1 MDNQSNI
8 HGDEDTM
15 LMDVPISDIT
25 PQKSEVDDLEDMSTL
40 LEVDV
45 EDAIAAIP
53 ISSVPPQ
60 DDIVE
65 YKVGDEDATLWEESK
80 NDAIEIMDKHHKV
93 DRRDA
98 IMAIPISSIAPQAG
112 VFLNMDKHDQMD
124 GDENETSTEVPI
136 SFISLKKAK
145 VDDLQDM
152 DKQDRIDADEDATLT
167 KVPISFI
174 TLEKAKVD
182 VLQNEMIPKNMHY
195 MHTHTFE
202 QRRQNWIIKN
212 ISRPSGLIIDYVY
225 HHLDTN
231 KKFRSLIEVY
241 KFLVY
246 GEVPEITKKLREN
259 EEPSQVRRKPHGK
272 KLVNKY
278 VVGTCTEPCSGIY
291 IKNRGEVNYLSERDI
306 PSNIEKKRKRGNED
320 LYGHQ
325 QVNLGDNATHVNS
338 GDVALS
344 TTVHSFLYLWDFKL
358 IPEARNENLS

>member
-1 MDNQSNI
+1 
-8 HGDEDTM
+8 
-15 LMDVPISDIT
+15 
-25 PQKSEVDDLEDMSTL
+25 
-40 LEVDV
+40 
-45 EDAIAAIP
+45 
-53 ISSVPPQ
+53 
-60 DDIVE
+60 
-65 YKVGDEDATLWEESK
+65 
-80 NDAIEIMDKHHKV
+80 
-93 DRRDA
+93 
-98 IMAIPISSIAPQAG
+98 
-112 VFLNMDKHDQMD
+112 
-124 GDENETSTEVPI
+124 
-136 SFISLKKAK
+136 
-145 VDDLQDM
+145 
-152 DKQDRIDADEDATLT
+152 
-167 KVPISFI
+167 
-174 TLEKAKVD
+174 
-182 VLQNEMIPKNMHY
+182 MHY